1 MAPPYPPEF
10 QTQPQAARRPRK
22 KMRTSSV
29 VILIIVLLLLAGGG
43 VTAAILLKGNTKSTF
58 RLGDG
63 SVVGAGIK
71 FHDVTLNQ
79 TGNTLTLSGTYD
91 NKSKSKG
98 NVYVTVQGVSKST
111 EQSVSFTVPVVSGS
125 GKSFTQKK
133 TTTMK
138 LESAALGSLY
148 FQGTGSTRED
158 SSSTNGGTYPW
169 ETESGSSSTTPT
181 PESSSATNNMNN
193 QTLPG
198 SETTVPGVETLPF
211 PPGTGTSTP

>member
-1 MAPPYPPEF
+1 M
-10 QTQPQAARRPRK
+10 RR
-22 KMRTSSV
+22 SSF

-71 FHDVTLNQ
+71 FHDITLNQ

-91 NKSKSKG
+91 NKSKTKG
-98 NVYVTVQGVSKST
+98 TVYVTVQGVSKST
-111 EQSVSFTVPVVSGS
+111 EQSVSFTVPVISGS
-125 GKSFTQKK
+125 GKSFKQKK

-148 FQGTGSTRED
+148 FQGTESFEENTN

-169 ETESGSSSTTPT
+169 ETESGSSTTPT
-181 PESSSATNNMNN
+181 PESSSATDNMNN

-198 SETTVPGVETLPF
+198 SETTVPGVENLPF